1 MNIILTSL
9 QAFNA
14 MTQFLD
20 SYYKNN
26 VSDDLGALLSSM
38 EFLEDN
44 ETVDAATW
52 DDWVN
57 VVGTNQTLTEL
68 QAFHAMIKYLTLYA
82 DLMDS
87 DDLRSILSE
96 IELSDKKLLSSDV
109 WDSWIRCVNNTLKN
123 SEDARSYFNLTK

>member
-1 MNIILTSL
+1 MNIILNPL

-20 SYYKNN
+20 SYYKKNL
-26 VSDDLGALLSSM
+26 SDDLGILLSSM

-52 DDWVN
+52 DDWIN
-57 VVGTNQTLTEL
+57 ILGENQTLTEL
-68 QAFHAMIKYLTLYA
+68 QAFNAMIQYLTLYA

-87 DDLRSILSE
+87 EDLRNVLGI
-96 IELSDKKLLSSDV
+96 IELSDNKLLSDDI
-109 WDSWIRCVNNTLKN
+109 WDSWISCVNNTLKEPEN
-123 SEDARSYFNLTK
+123 ARSYLKLTK

>member
-1 MNIILTSL
+1 MNIILNPL

-20 SYYKNN
+20 TYYKKNL
-26 VSDDLGALLSSM
+26 SDDLGVLLSSM

-52 DDWVN
+52 DDWIN
-57 VVGTNQTLTEL
+57 ILGENETLTEL
-68 QAFHAMIKYLTLYA
+68 QAYNAMAKYLALYA

-87 DDLRSILSE
+87 AELRNILDK
-96 IELSDKKLLSSDV
+96 IELADNHLLSNDT
-109 WDSWIRCVNNTLKN
+109 WDSWLSCVNNTVKAP
-123 SEDARSYFNLTK
+123 EKAKSYLNLTK